1 MLQLSRNHESAMP
14 VAQSSVP
21 DRRKLVCQIF
31 LIQQIIIRYPK
42 IIGDH
47 YMTLV
52 NFYNQPPS
60 QEQAASDLYHEELVV
75 LSCQKTVA
83 RTLVERVEG
92 SVDFEIRMEHENTI
106 LKWDGADYFV
116 LFRHSFDYS
125 EAKKK
130 LRPVALAWADAGFPD
145 QVKRI

>member
-1 MLQLSRNHESAMP
+1 ML
-14 VAQSSVP
+14 SSINTF
-21 DRRKLVCQIF
+21 RIG
-31 LIQQIIIRYPK
+31 PK
-42 IIGDH
+42 DDKE
-47 YMTLV
+47 
-52 NFYNQPPS
+52 
-60 QEQAASDLYHEELVV
+60 QEKIEEVRANEELVV
-75 LSCQKTVA
+75 FSCPKTHA